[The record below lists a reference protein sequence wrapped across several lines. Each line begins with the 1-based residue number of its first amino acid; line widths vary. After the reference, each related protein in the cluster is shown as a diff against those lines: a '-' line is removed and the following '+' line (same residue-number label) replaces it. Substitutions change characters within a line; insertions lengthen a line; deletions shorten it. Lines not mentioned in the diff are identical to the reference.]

1 MGAANDCDERE
12 ACDRDRRELLE
23 QIEDAL
29 ELPMVALGLAWLGL
43 LVLELTRGLSRGLE
57 IAGTVI
63 WIVFLADFALR
74 FTLAPQKT
82 AYLREN
88 WLTAVALV
96 LPALRVFR
104 VLRILRVAR
113 GLRLVRV
120 VSSVNRGMRALR
132 STMRRRALGYVVA
145 LTVLVAFVGAAGMY
159 AFERED
165 HPGAFGTYAAALWW
179 TAMMMTTMGSEA
191 WPRTPEGRILCVL
204 LALYAFAVFG
214 YLTATLASFFVGRDA
229 EAVEGEI
236 ASASS
241 IAALREEI
249 AALRRDVVPRASTRR
264 DG

>member
-1 MGAANDCDERE
+1 MSTSENGGERE
-12 ACDRDRRELLE
+12 RRELLE

-29 ELPMVALGLAWLGL
+29 EVPMVVLGLAWLLL

-57 IAGTVI
+57 VAGTAI
-63 WIVFLADFALR
+63 WVVFLADFALR
-74 FTLAPQKT
+74 FALAPHKA
-82 AYLREN
+82 AYLRAN

-132 STMRRRALGYVVA
+132 ATMRRRALGYVVA
-145 LTVLVAFVGAAGMY
+145 LTLLVAFAGAAGMY
-159 AFERED
+159 ALERED
-165 HPGAFGTYAAALWW
+165 HPGAFGTYASALWW
-179 TAMMMTTMGSEA
+179 TAMILTTMGSEA

-214 YLTATLASFFVGRDA
+214 YVTATLASFFVGRDA

-236 ASASS
+236 ASARS
-241 IAALREEI
+241 IEALRAEIAELRGEVRAALGER
-249 AALRRDVVPRASTRR
+249 
-264 DG
+264 GGG